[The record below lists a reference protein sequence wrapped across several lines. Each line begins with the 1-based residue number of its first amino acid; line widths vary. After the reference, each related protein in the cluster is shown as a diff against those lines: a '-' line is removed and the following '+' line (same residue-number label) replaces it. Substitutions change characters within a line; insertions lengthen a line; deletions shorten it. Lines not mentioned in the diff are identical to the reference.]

1 MYNFRENRTKVNVTF
16 NNNETVTYMQLKNW
30 KFDQSLSNGSLS
42 DHVTTIN
49 IVVNVSFVVKMSNIF
64 IISVKTFV
72 DFGRK
77 AASHK

>member
-16 NNNETVTYMQLKNW
+16 NSNETVTYMQLKSW

-49 IVVNVSFVVKMSNIF
+49 IVVNVSFIVNMLNIS
-64 IISVKTFV
+64 IISVKTFI
-72 DFGRK
+72 DFG
-77 AASHK
+77 